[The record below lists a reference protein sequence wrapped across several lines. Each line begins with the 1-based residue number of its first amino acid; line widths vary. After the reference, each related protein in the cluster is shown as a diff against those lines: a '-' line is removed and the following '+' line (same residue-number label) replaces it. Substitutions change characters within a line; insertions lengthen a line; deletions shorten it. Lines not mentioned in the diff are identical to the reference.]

1 MSALAPE
8 RSSATRQRLPPE
20 VRMRQIL
27 DAAQLEF
34 AERGFAAT
42 RMDDIARRCGLSKGG
57 LYAHFA
63 SKDEVFEALLSRS
76 LTLPDLQ
83 DLPQLGGATSARGVA
98 EWLVAQVEACLRQPG
113 TVATFRLLVAESERV
128 PHLVQQWQQQ
138 VVEPHQRQLAESL
151 ARAAA
156 HLGCADSVLVRHPWL
171 AMAPALHTMITQLLF
186 GKCPQAG
193 PGTSFTPSEASA
205 RDGYVEMLAV
215 LLETPANAE
224 RM

>member
-1 MSALAPE
+1 MTVLAPE
-8 RSSATRQRLPPE
+8 RSPATPRQRLPPE

-27 DAAQLEF
+27 DAAQQEF

-63 SKDEVFEALLSRS
+63 SKDEVFEALLTRS

-83 DLPQLGGATSARGVA
+83 DLPTLGGASTARGVA
-98 EWLVAQVEACLRQPG
+98 EWLVGQVEACLRQPG

-138 VVEPHQRQLAESL
+138 VVEPHQRLLAESL

-156 HLGCADSVLVRHPWL
+156 YLGCADSLLVRHPWL
-171 AMAPALHTMITQLLF
+171 AMAPALHTMVTQLLF
-186 GKCPQAG
+186 GKDAQCL
-193 PGTSFTPSEASA
+193 PGTAHDPS

-215 LLETPANAE
+215 LLETPANTE

>member
-1 MSALAPE
+1 MSTPDSAVQAPQ
-8 RSSATRQRLPPE
+8 ATEQAATA
-20 VRMRQIL
+20 L
-27 DAAQLEF
+27 DAAQQEF

-63 SKDEVFEALLSRS
+63 SKDEVFEALLTRS

-83 DLPQLGGATSARGVA
+83 DLPTLGGASTARGVA
-98 EWLVAQVEACLRQPG
+98 EWLVGQVEACLRQPG

-138 VVEPHQRQLAESL
+138 VVEPHQRLLAESL

-156 HLGCADSVLVRHPWL
+156 HLGCADSLLVRHPWL
-171 AMAPALHTMITQLLF
+171 AMAPALHTMVTQLLF
-186 GKCPQAG
+186 GKDAPCA
-193 PGTSFTPSEASA
+193 PGTAEDSS

-215 LLETPANAE
+215 LLATPANIE

>member
-1 MSALAPE
+1 MTVLAPE
-8 RSSATRQRLPPE
+8 RSPAPPRQRLPPE

-27 DAAQLEF
+27 DAAQQEF

-76 LTLPDLQ
+76 LSLPDLQ
-83 DLPQLGGATSARGVA
+83 DLPTLGGASTARGVA
-98 EWLVAQVEACLRQPG
+98 EWLVGQVEACLHLPG
-113 TVATFRLLVAESERV
+113 TAATFRLLVAESERV

-138 VVEPHQRQLAESL
+138 VLEPHQRLLAESL

-156 HLGCADSVLVRHPWL
+156 HLGCADSLLVRHPWL
-171 AMAPALHTMITQLLF
+171 AMAPALHTMVTQLLF
-186 GKCPQAG
+186 GKDARCG
-193 PGTSFTPSEASA
+193 PSTVDDLA

-215 LLETPANAE
+215 LLATPANTE

>member
-1 MSALAPE
+1 MTALAPE

-83 DLPQLGGATSARGVA
+83 DLPQLGGDSSAHGVA

-113 TVATFRLLVAESERV
+113 TAATFRLLVAESERV

-156 HLGCADSVLVRHPWL
+156 RLGCANSLLVRHPWL
-171 AMAPALHTMITQLLF
+171 AMAPALHTLITQLLF
-186 GKCPQAG
+186 VK
-193 PGTSFTPSEASA
+193 GTQPVSDSACMPSEDRA
-205 RDGYVEMLAV
+205 RDGYIEMITV
-215 LLETPANAE
+215 LLETPANSG

>member
-1 MSALAPE
+1 MTVLAPE
-8 RSSATRQRLPPE
+8 RLPTAPRLRLPPE

-27 DAAQLEF
+27 DAAQQEF

-76 LTLPDLQ
+76 LTLPDLE
-83 DLPQLGGATSARGVA
+83 DLPSLGGANTARGVA
-98 EWLVAQVEACLRQPG
+98 EWLVGQVESCLQRPG

-128 PHLVQQWQQQ
+128 PHLVQQWQLQ
-138 VVEPHQRQLAESL
+138 VVEPHKRQLAESL
-151 ARAAA
+151 ARVAA
-156 HLGCADSVLVRHPWL
+156 HLGCADSLLVRHPWL
-171 AMAPALHTMITQLLF
+171 AMAPALHTMVTHLLF
-186 GKCPQAG
+186 GKAPQGAAM
-193 PGTSFTPSEASA
+193 PPADMVH
-205 RDGYVEMLAV
+205 DGYVEMLTV
-215 LLETPANAE
+215 LLATPANPE